1 MQKTTVSER
10 IEKLDNEQRELVDSL
25 KLDYK
30 VMLAYIN
37 RLVEPAK
44 QKAIVTGR

>member
-37 RLVEPAK
+37 QLVEPAK